1 LEEESYEVKGEDQV
15 KTEKRRTT
23 KTIVFERL
31 RGEILDGTFKP
42 GEQLRQEAIAR
53 RYGVSLTPVREAL
66 MQLEIEGLVT
76 FYPNS
81 GATVSTLMPAEI
93 RELYEIR
100 FLLESGALKY
110 AARSLTKEH
119 ILKAR
124 NILAE
129 LREETDPGE
138 WCRKDVDFHLALCE
152 AAKKPKL
159 LDFIRMVHT
168 NVSRYL
174 RLYFDTE
181 GVQLSKSICDD
192 HSALLKAVEDGEV
205 GKAIQILDSHLSE
218 GGRRLYD
225 FMLTQE

>member
-1 LEEESYEVKGEDQV
+1 MDRLV

-81 GATVSTLMPAEI
+81 GATVSTLMPSEV

-100 FLLESGALKY
+100 FLLESGALRY

-124 NILAE
+124 NILAD
-129 LREETDPGE
+129 LREEKDPGQ
-138 WCRKDVDFHLALCE
+138 WCRMDVEFHLTLCE

-181 GVQLSKSICDD
+181 GIRMGSDICDD
-192 HSALLKAVEDGEV
+192 HAALLKAVEDGEV

-225 FMLTQE
+225 FMLSQE

>member
-1 LEEESYEVKGEDQV
+1 M

-31 RGEILDGTFKP
+31 RGEILEGTFKP

-81 GATVSTLMPAEI
+81 GATVASLMPAEV

-119 ILKAR
+119 ILRAR

-129 LREETDPGE
+129 LRDEKDPGE
-138 WCRKDVDFHLALCE
+138 WCRKDVEFHLALCE
-152 AAKKPKL
+152 ASKKPKL

-174 RLYFDTE
+174 RLYFDTQ
-181 GVQLSKSICDD
+181 GIPLGGDGNICED
-192 HSALLKAVEDGEV
+192 HAALLKAVEDGEV
-205 GKAIQILDSHLSE
+205 GKAIQVLDSHLSE
-218 GGRRLYD
+218 GGRRLYE